1 MFKLQIRTTQEEGTT
16 SLFTR
21 IKIEGKST
29 WVDLRLIV
37 DIEKWNKVK
46 DSERKISN
54 FLDGLGYSK
63 KLYEIE
69 VGMKDLRK
77 RHGLTKESM
86 ETLIQNVV
94 LSEVRE
100 QLKKD
105 EDLEKDILDRRRKD
119 VKNFIKNYVDGI
131 VKGEILNT
139 KGKKYSKNSINSWR
153 QFRRIFLECF
163 KHQSFTWDELSQQH
177 IHTYL
182 NFLDKQ
188 GYMRETK
195 NRHIG
200 VFSTIITIA
209 EKQRLHTNGIVRK
222 WLSAPSAIDDE
233 KKALIYL
240 TKDELKHIYDLPL
253 TGMKE
258 KARDLFLI
266 ACYTALRYSD
276 FSKIKL

>member
-1 MFKLQIRTTQEEGTT
+1 MFGLQIRTTQTEGRT

-77 RHGLTKESM
+77 RHSLTKESM

-105 EDLEKDILDRRRKD
+105 EDLEKDILERRRKD

-139 KGKKYSKNSINSWR
+139 KGKKYSKNSINS
-153 QFRRIFLECF
+153 
-163 KHQSFTWDELSQQH
+163 
-177 IHTYL
+177 
-182 NFLDKQ
+182 
-188 GYMRETK
+188 
-195 NRHIG
+195 
-200 VFSTIITIA
+200 
-209 EKQRLHTNGIVRK
+209 
-222 WLSAPSAIDDE
+222 
-233 KKALIYL
+233 
-240 TKDELKHIYDLPL
+240 
-253 TGMKE
+253 
-258 KARDLFLI
+258 
-266 ACYTALRYSD
+266 
-276 FSKIKL
+276 